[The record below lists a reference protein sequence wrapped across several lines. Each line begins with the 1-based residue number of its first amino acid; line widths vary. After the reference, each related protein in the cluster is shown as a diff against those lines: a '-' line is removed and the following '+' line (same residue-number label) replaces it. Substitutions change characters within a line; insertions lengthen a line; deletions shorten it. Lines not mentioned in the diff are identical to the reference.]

1 MIKTLYHR
9 KSVSNFNFSLVF
21 LGKIKLNV
29 YYKKMTQKMYGNL
42 QEKYRNSVFQI
53 LKLFK
58 AFSNFDFNLT
68 IKKKIHWVVQMFGNK
83 AIGRFL
89 LTSQTEHPN

>member
-9 KSVSNFNFSLVF
+9 KSVSNLNFSLVF
-21 LGKIKLNV
+21 FGKIKLNV
-29 YYKKMTQKMYGNL
+29 YYKKMTQNMYGNL
-42 QEKYRNSVFQI
+42 QEKYRNSFFKI

-58 AFSNFDFNLT
+58 AFNNFDFNLT
-68 IKKKIHWVVQMFGNK
+68 VKKKIHWVVQMFGNK
-83 AIGRFL
+83 VIGRFL